1 MDTACLRLSISQL
14 VFKVMKK
21 LLSTIALMVTIVAQ
35 TASAATVL
43 TGKFNVDNG
52 YAAYLSTNDAVQG
65 DLFSSANNWYG
76 TFTGTASLIANI
88 DYYLHVY
95 AYDQGGIAG
104 FLGQFTL
111 SNNDYQFAN
120 GLQSIVTNTVNW
132 LGNNTGWG
140 SAYNPILTDLGA
152 NGVSPWGTGY
162 TSSIPGSAHW
172 IWAGDANSKDVAY
185 FSTRITANNSIRSSV
200 PEPATLALMILGL
213 VGMTAHRRKSV
224 QI

>member
-1 MDTACLRLSISQL
+1 
-14 VFKVMKK
+14 MKK